1 MTARTLGARN
11 EPRRREA
18 PIKRARQNP
27 GRLIEGAAA
36 GSASQIDVYA
46 GPPAMSHLST
56 PDWLIVAAYFVAIF
70 VIALW
75 PVAKAKP
82 DKESEQYFLAGRNM
96 GWFVIGASI
105 FAANIG
111 SDHVIGLAGS
121 GAAGDMPAAQFE
133 IIGSFTLLVL
143 GWLFVP
149 FYLKSGVFTMPEFLE
164 RRYSSGPRLYL
175 AIVSVIG
182 YVLTKISV
190 TIAAGGI
197 VFETLMGVNFWTGA
211 IIIVVVTGVYT
222 VIGGLRA
229 VLYTDLLQTFL
240 IIGGAIIVTVIGL
253 EKLGGWHALKVSM
266 APEAFSL
273 WRAASDVKF
282 PWTGLI
288 FGTTILGIWYWC
300 TDQFIVQRTLSA
312 RSIDQAQK
320 GTIFA
325 ALLKQLPLFI
335 FVLPGLIAGAL
346 MKRGVIHYD
355 RADQSLPA
363 MIGGLLP
370 TGLKGLVMAG
380 LLASLM
386 SSLSAVFNSCSTIVT
401 MDLYR
406 RIAPDASE
414 HRLLQVGRIVTG
426 LMVAL
431 SLAWIPFMGIISSG
445 LYVYIQSV
453 QSYISPP
460 IAAVFLVGVLWSRA
474 NSKGAMAALAI
485 GGIIGAVRLLLEM
498 RKASLSGL
506 MLDFVNINYLHF
518 ALLLF
523 ALAVLILVVVS
534 HCTAPPNSEKV
545 NDLILWNRAPLD
557 FAHGQTRTNLALS
570 VGVLAIVAA
579 IWIYFS

>member
-1 MTARTLGARN
+1 VG
-11 EPRRREA
+11 
-18 PIKRARQNP
+18 
-27 GRLIEGAAA
+27 
-36 GSASQIDVYA
+36 
-46 GPPAMSHLST
+46 HLSYL
-56 PDWLIVAAYFVAIF
+56 DWAIVTAYFIVVFAIAF
-70 VIALW
+70 W
-75 PVAKAKP
+75 PTSAGAKN
-82 DKESEQYFLAGRNM
+82 KESEQYFLAGRNV

-121 GAAGDMPAAQFE
+121 GAAGEMPAAQFE
-133 IIGSFTLLVL
+133 IIGSFALLIL

-211 IIIVVVTGVYT
+211 IIVTLATGVYT
-222 VIGGLRA
+222 IAGGLRA
-229 VLYTDLLQTFL
+229 VLYTDLAQIFL
-240 IIGGAIIVTVIGL
+240 IIGGSVIVTVIGL
-253 EKLGGWHALKVSM
+253 QKLGGWQQLQASVTPGAL
-266 APEAFSL
+266 SL
-273 WRAASDVKF
+273 WRAASDPKF

-288 FGTTILGIWYWC
+288 FGTTILGVWYWC

-312 RSIDQAQK
+312 RNIDAARK

-335 FVLPGLIAGAL
+335 FVLPGLIAWVL
-346 MKRGVIHYD
+346 MKRGVLQYE

-363 MIGGLLP
+363 LVGALLP
-370 TGLKGLVMAG
+370 TGLRGLVVAG

-386 SSLSAVFNSCSTIVT
+386 SSLSAVFNSCATVVT

-406 RIAPDASE
+406 HIAPRATD
-414 HRLLQVGRIVTG
+414 HQLLRVGQLVTA
-426 LMVAL
+426 LMVVL
-431 SLAWIPFMGIISSG
+431 SLLWIPFIGLLSSG
-445 LYVYIQSV
+445 LYTYIQNV
-453 QSYISPP
+453 QSYIAPP

-474 NSKGAMAALAI
+474 NATGAMAALLV
-485 GGIIGAVRLLLEM
+485 GFVVGAGRLALEM
-498 RKASLSGL
+498 NKGSLEGA
-506 MLDFVNINYLHF
+506 MLAFVQINFLHF

-523 ALAVLILVVVS
+523 ALSVVILVVVS
-534 HCTAPPNSEKV
+534 LATPPPAEKFA
-545 NDLILWNRAPLD
+545 DLVLWSRGSRPRAQ
-557 FAHGQTRTNLALS
+557 GSIGTNVALS
-570 VGVLAIVAA
+570 AAVVAIVAV
-579 IWIYFS
+579 IWLYFR